1 MECRM
6 TLDGVLSARAGWLAR
21 MLSLLDL
28 LDPELL

>member
-21 MLSLLDL
+21 MLSLLD
-28 LDPELL
+28 PELL

>member
-1 MECRM
+1 MESRM

-28 LDPELL
+28 ELL